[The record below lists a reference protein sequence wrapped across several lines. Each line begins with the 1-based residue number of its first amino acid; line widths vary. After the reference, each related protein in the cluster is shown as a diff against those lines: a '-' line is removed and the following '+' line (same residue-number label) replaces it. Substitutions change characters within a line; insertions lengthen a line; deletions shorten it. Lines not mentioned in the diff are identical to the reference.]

1 MITVIGRI
9 TADAQVKTVSEG
21 RQVVTF
27 TIAQNERFRVKG
39 SDEIKQVVN
48 YFSCSYWM
56 KPGITKHL
64 QKGVLVE
71 AAGRIGVNAW
81 IDQNGEARASLN
93 MHVQSIQLHSKASKM
108 DEVTSAQDQPADSV
122 EEMDEI
128 PF

>member
-21 RQVVTF
+21 REVVIF

-39 SDEIKQVVN
+39 SDEVKQVVN
-48 YFSCSYWM
+48 YFNCSYWM
-56 KPGITKHL
+56 KTGIAKHL

-81 IDQNGEARASLN
+81 IDQQGEARANLTL
-93 MHVQSIQLHSKASKM
+93 HVQSIQLHSKASKADDM
-108 DEVTSAQDQPADSV
+108 PAGKDQPSDSA
-122 EEMDEI
+122 EEVDDM

>member
-21 RQVVTF
+21 REVVTF
-27 TIAQNERFRVKG
+27 TIAQNERFKVKG

-48 YFSCSYWM
+48 YFRCSFWM
-56 KPGITKHL
+56 KTGIAKHL

-81 IDQNGEARASLN
+81 IDQQGEARANLN
-93 MHVQSIQLHSKASKM
+93 MHVQSIQLHSKASKT

-122 EEMDEI
+122 EEVDEI

>member
-48 YFSCSYWM
+48 YFSC
-56 KPGITKHL
+56 IAKHL

>member
-39 SDEIKQVVN
+39 SDEIKQAVN

-56 KPGITKHL
+56 KTGIAKHL

-81 IDQNGEARASLN
+81 IDQNGEARASLS
-93 MHVQSIQLHSKASKM
+93 MHVQSIQLHSKASKT
-108 DEVTSAQDQPADSV
+108 DEVISAQDQPADSV
-122 EEMDEI
+122 EEVDEI

>member
-56 KPGITKHL
+56 KTGIAKHL

-93 MHVQSIQLHSKASKM
+93 IHVQSIHLHSKASKM

-122 EEMDEI
+122 EEVDEI

>member
-56 KPGITKHL
+56 KPGIAKHL